1 MSLTRAEALPTDP
14 ATHYRIRPPFYH
26 SRWYYL
32 NQLRQ
37 LVEWARDNY
46 VLPLAKH
53 QRIKLTDYG
62 CGTKPYIS
70 IFKHENIEYL
80 GIDLAWNPH
89 ADIIIG
95 SDSRIQTSDNSIDVV
110 LSTQVLEHVED
121 PEGYLAEAYR
131 ILKPGGLLLLTTHG
145 YWMYHPD
152 PTDYWRWTSA
162 GLQKIVV
169 RAGFEVVAF
178 RGIIGRMGMGLQL
191 FQDGLLYKLPPFLRP
206 VAAVPLQ
213 FLIMIFDKLTTTKA
227 RDMDACTYLVVAQ
240 KALK

>member
-1 MSLTRAEALPTDP
+1 MNPQRAEALPDNP
-14 ATHYRIRPPFYH
+14 AEHYRIRPPFYH

-32 NQLRQ
+32 HQLRK
-37 LVEWARDNY
+37 LVEWGRDTY
-46 VLPLAKH
+46 VLPLAAH

-70 IFKHENIEYL
+70 VFKHENVEYL

-95 SDSRIQTSDNSIDVV
+95 SDSRIQAPDASADVV

-121 PEGYLAEAYR
+121 PDGYLAEAYR

-162 GLQKIVV
+162 GLQKIVK
-169 RAGFEVVAF
+169 RQGFEVVAF
-178 RGIIGRMGMGLQL
+178 KGIIGRMGMGVQL
-191 FQDGLLYKLPPFLRP
+191 FQDGLLYKLPAFLRP

-213 FLIMIFDKLTTTKA
+213 WAIMIFDKLTTTQA
-227 RDMDACTYLVVAQ
+227 RDTDACTYLVVGR
-240 KALK
+240 K